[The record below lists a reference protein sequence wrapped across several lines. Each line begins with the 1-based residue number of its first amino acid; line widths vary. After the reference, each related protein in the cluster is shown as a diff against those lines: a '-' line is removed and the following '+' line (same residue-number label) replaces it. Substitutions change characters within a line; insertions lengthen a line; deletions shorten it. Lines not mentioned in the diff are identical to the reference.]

1 MRAAVYAGTFD
12 PITNGHLSIID
23 AASRLFDRLLV
34 LIAVNP
40 AKSTLF
46 SEDERLELVREV
58 IRGYANVSAATTHG
72 LVVDF
77 ARANDAGYLVRGV
90 RGSLD
95 SDYEMALAQ
104 VNQTLAPDIAT
115 VFLIA
120 TPDVAV
126 VSSSLLRELARC
138 GAEMAR
144 YCPPAVERRLRQRMR
159 PSGPEA

>member
-23 AASRLFDRLLV
+23 AAARLFDRLFV

-46 SEDERLELVREV
+46 SEDERAELVREV

-77 ARANDAGYLVRGV
+77 ARAHV
-90 RGSLD
+90 
-95 SDYEMALAQ
+95 
-104 VNQTLAPDIAT
+104 PAT
-115 VFLIA
+115 SSGACAARSIPS
-120 TPDVAV
+120 TRWPWPRSTRRWPPRSRPC
-126 VSSSLLRELARC
+126 SSS
-138 GAEMAR
+138 
-144 YCPPAVERRLRQRMR
+144 PPRRS
-159 PSGPEA
+159 PW